1 MKPNDSPDAADY
13 IKPSQLCIGL
23 HVHLD
28 LSWTEHPFAFSNF
41 KIKSLDQVAAI
52 QGLGLER
59 VRYSPGKS
67 DCAPL
72 AATTEAP
79 VPRTQAGACAHP
91 ALVEKRSQRDR
102 LQAHR
107 ERVAACERELAAH
120 VRIAQAMERNLL
132 SKPEAVRQNAAN
144 LVDSMAGSLLMDAD
158 VTVHLMSD
166 TVGGERLHMHN
177 LNVAVLALILGRELK
192 LSAGMLNTVGMG
204 AMFHDIGLA
213 ELPARLRTPGKHRT
227 PQELQ
232 AYQQHCDSGTAMAA
246 RMNLAPEIVQVITQH
261 HEHTDGSG
269 YPRRLKSQM
278 ISRAAQL
285 VAIADQFDELCN
297 PHAPAEALTPHEAL
311 SMMYG
316 QQRNRYDLTALMTF
330 VRCVGIYP
338 PGTLVALSN
347 GALGMVLSVNSSRP
361 LKPTV
366 VIHDPAVQKAEAIV
380 VELEREP
387 DVSIARALRPQQL
400 TREQSDYL
408 SPRKRMAYYFSSD
421 SKDA

>member
-1 MKPNDSPDAADY
+1 MKPSDTPDATDY

-41 KIKSLDQVAAI
+41 KIKSLDQVATI

-59 VRYSPGKS
+59 VRYAPGKS

-72 AATTEAP
+72 AATAEAP
-79 VPRTQAGACAHP
+79 APRQQAGPATHP

-107 ERVAACERELAAH
+107 ERVASCERELAAH
-120 VRIAQAMERNLL
+120 ARMAQSMERNLF
-132 SKPEAVRQNAAN
+132 SQPEAVRQNAAN
-144 LVDSMAGSLLMDAD
+144 LVDSMASSLLMDAD

-166 TVGGERLHMHN
+166 KVGGERLHMHN

-192 LSAGMLNTVGMG
+192 LSAAMLNAVGMG

-213 ELPARLRTPGKHRT
+213 ELPARLRTGGKDRT
-227 PQELQ
+227 PQELL
-232 AYQQHCDSGTAMAA
+232 AYQKHCDTGTGMAA
-246 RMNLAPEIVQVITQH
+246 RMKLSPETVQVITQH
-261 HEHTDGSG
+261 HEHADGSG
-269 YPRRLKSQM
+269 YPRRLKGQL

-297 PHAPAEALTPHEAL
+297 PHTPAEALTPHEAL

-316 QQRNRYDLTALMTF
+316 QQRNRFDLTALMTF

-347 GALGMVLSVNSSRP
+347 GALGMVMSVNSSRP

-387 DVSIARALRPQQL
+387 DVSIARALRPHQL
-400 TREQSDYL
+400 TREQSEYL
-408 SPRKRMAYYFSSD
+408 SPRKRMAYYFSSE
-421 SKDA
+421 SKAA

>member
-1 MKPNDSPDAADY
+1 MKPSDTPDATDY

-41 KIKSLDQVAAI
+41 KIKSLDQVATI

-59 VRYSPGKS
+59 VRYAPGKS

-72 AATTEAP
+72 AATTEALA
-79 VPRTQAGACAHP
+79 PRPQAGPATHP

-107 ERVAACERELAAH
+107 ERVASCERELAAH
-120 VRIAQAMERNLL
+120 ARIAQSMERNLF
-132 SKPEAVRQNAAN
+132 SQPEAVRQNAAN
-144 LVDSMAGSLLMDAD
+144 LVDSMASSLLMDAD

-166 TVGGERLHMHN
+166 KVGGERLHMHN

-192 LSAGMLNTVGMG
+192 LSAAMLNAVGMG

-213 ELPARLRTPGKHRT
+213 ELPTRLRNGCKDRT

-232 AYQQHCDSGTAMAA
+232 AYQQHCDTGTGMAA
-246 RMNLAPEIVQVITQH
+246 RMKLSPETVQVITQH
-261 HEHTDGSG
+261 HEHADGSG
-269 YPRRLKSQM
+269 YPRRLKGQL

-297 PHAPAEALTPHEAL
+297 PHTPAEALTPHEAL

-316 QQRNRYDLTALMTF
+316 QQRNRFELTALMTF

-366 VIHDPAVQKAEAIV
+366 VIHDPAVQKSEAIV

-400 TREQSDYL
+400 TREQSEYL
-408 SPRKRMAYYFSSD
+408 SPRKRMAYYFSSE
-421 SKDA
+421 SKAA